1 VPGRLVPVFEWLP
14 RYRRGDLPGDV
25 VAGLTG
31 AAILI
36 PQSMAYATIAGLP
49 PVVGL
54 YASVVPLLVYAVFGR
69 SAPLGVGPLASISIL
84 SAVAVGSVAPH
95 DSVRFIA
102 LSATLALLVGLVHVA
117 LGVGR
122 LGFLM
127 RFLSEPVMTGFLAA
141 VGVLLIATQL
151 GPITGLHVATSSQAY
166 RIVGDWLHVAGGTDP
181 LTAAIGVSAIVIML
195 VARRWR
201 RFPTPLVLVVAA
213 IVISGA
219 FGLQHHGVAVVG
231 HVSGGLAPPK
241 VPPLHTQDV
250 ARLFPAALAITLI
263 SILES
268 IAVAREYANRHGY
281 EIITN
286 QEITALGLANV
297 SAGLFQGMV
306 VTGAI
311 TRSSI
316 LEESGA
322 NTPLAGV
329 VSAGVVLPVLLFA
342 TGIFRDLPIPILA
355 AIVVVAVLPFVNVP
369 EARRLWRVR
378 RSDFWLMFVAFVASL
393 ALGIELGVAIA
404 AAISITL
411 IVYWATRPQVPELGR
426 IPGTDY
432 FLEVGRHPE
441 AVTYPGTVILRV
453 NSSLYF
459 TNAESIEHRLRAV
472 EAERRDLRSVVLD
485 ASGVDDLDSTA
496 DHSLRKLAAE
506 YAQRGIALY
515 VVNVDE
521 AVRLVMDAS
530 GLSSLIGADHFFA
543 TDAEAVGHL
552 DAHAGG

>member
-1 VPGRLVPVFEWLP
+1 M
-14 RYRRGDLPGDV
+14 
-25 VAGLTG
+25 AGLTG

-54 YASVVPLLVYAVFGR
+54 YASVVPLLVYAIFGR
-69 SAPLGVGPLASISIL
+69 SAQLGVGPLASISIL
-84 SAVAVGSVAPH
+84 SAVAVGAVAQH
-95 DSVRFIA
+95 DSARFIA

-117 LGVGR
+117 LGLGR

-141 VGVLLIATQL
+141 VGVLVIATQL
-151 GPITGLHVATSSQAY
+151 GPITGLRVATNGRAY
-166 RIVGDWLHVAGGTDP
+166 HIVGDWLHVASGASA
-181 LTAAIGVSAIVIML
+181 LTAAIGLGAIVIL
-195 VARRWR
+195 LGARRWH
-201 RFPTPLVLVVAA
+201 RFPAPLVLVLTA

-219 FGLQHHGVAVVG
+219 LGLQHHGVAVVG
-231 HVSGGLAPPK
+231 HVAGGLASPK
-241 VPPLHTQDV
+241 VPPLHTHDV
-250 ARLFPAALAITLI
+250 TRLFPAALAITLI
-263 SILES
+263 SVLES

-316 LEESGA
+316 LEDSGA

-355 AIVVVAVLPFVNVP
+355 AIVVVAVLPFVNVT

-378 RSDFWLMFVAFVASL
+378 RSDFWVMVAAFVGSL
-393 ALGIELGVAIA
+393 VLGIELGVAIA
-404 AAISITL
+404 AAISVTL
-411 IVYWATRPQVPELGR
+411 IVYRATRPQVPELGR

-432 FLEVGRHPE
+432 FLEVARHPDT
-441 AVTYPGTVILRV
+441 VTYPGTVILRV

-459 TNAESIEHRLRAV
+459 TNAESIEHRLRQL
-472 EAERRDLRSVVLD
+472 EADRRGLHTVVLD

-496 DHSLRKLAAE
+496 DHALRKLATE
-506 YAQRGIALY
+506 YAQRDIALY
-515 VVNVDE
+515 IVNVDE
-521 AVRLVMDAS
+521 SVRTVMDAS
-530 GLSSLIGADHFFA
+530 GFSRLIGTDRFFA